1 MLKQINIFLAGAITA
16 LFVVFVTICISA
28 CSYNKLMRVIK
39 AQDVL
44 IERAKSE
51 LEYHV
56 GDYSFCDGDEYI
68 EYMEA
73 KKKADIK

>member
-1 MLKQINIFLAGAITA
+1 MSKSTILAGASII
-16 LFVVFVTICISA
+16 LLVSVCLSA
-28 CSYNKLMRVIK
+28 CSYKKLMRVIK
-39 AQDVL
+39 AQDAL

-56 GDYSFCDGDEYI
+56 GDYSFCDGDEYV

-73 KKKADIK
+73 KKQIK

>member
-1 MLKQINIFLAGAITA
+1 MSKLNMFLAGASTA
-16 LFVVFVTICISA
+16 LLVSVCLSTR
-28 CSYNKLMRVIK
+28 SYNKLMRVIK

-56 GDYSFCDGDEYI
+56 GDYSFCDGDEYQEVI
-68 EYMEA
+68 DA
-73 KKKADIK
+73 KKRVVK